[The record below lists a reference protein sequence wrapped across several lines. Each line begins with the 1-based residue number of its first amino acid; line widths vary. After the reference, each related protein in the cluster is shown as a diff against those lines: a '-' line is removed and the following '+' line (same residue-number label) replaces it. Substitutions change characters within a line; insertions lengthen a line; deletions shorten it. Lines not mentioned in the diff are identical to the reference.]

1 VLTADP
7 ADAEDQVRTLSGRRV
22 ILTTLE
28 LQVDPE
34 DQADLEDEAAHER
47 MNQLERQAERED
59 QVDLED
65 PEAQAVQAAPAVK
78 VILVK

>member
-1 VLTADP
+1 MKTYQQANWHQVNPVAEADL
-7 ADAEDQVRTLSGRRV
+7 ADTEDQVRTLSGRRI
-22 ILTTLE
+22 ILTALE

-47 MNQLERQAERED
+47 MNQLERQVDPED

-65 PEAQAVQAAPAVK
+65 
-78 VILVK
+78 